1 MQPVIVFFCF
11 MLAQISPVLAQSA
24 PVNKPDIKV
33 GDRWMYRVVNMYNNE
48 ATSEFEQIITEVNGD
63 EIKLDQK
70 TFSSNAGDNVGSVA
84 RRKADRATWTFP
96 DSRIFEGSFVFLAFP
111 LEVGKTWKN
120 EYQRRRNDSG
130 TTAFSSPVKVEG
142 WEEVEVPSGKFKAL
156 KVAHSGF
163 YSTKI
168 LSGAWNGRSAQT
180 VWYSPEVKKFVK
192 LEFDDSD
199 KGGNK
204 TRTELIEYEVK

>member
-1 MQPVIVFFCF
+1 MQPIIVCLCF
-11 MLAQISPVLAQSA
+11 MLAQISPALAQSA
-24 PVNKPDIKV
+24 PLNKPDIKV

-48 ATSEFEQIITEVNGD
+48 VTSKFEQKITDVNGD

-70 TFSSNAGDNVGSVA
+70 TFSSNAEDNVGRVA
-84 RRKADRATWTFP
+84 ERKADRATWTFP

-142 WEEVEVPSGKFKAL
+142 WEEVEVPAGKFKAL

-163 YSTKI
+163 YSTQTV
-168 LSGAWNGRSAQT
+168 SGAWKGSTAQT

-192 LEFDDSD
+192 LEFDDSN
-199 KGGNK
+199 KGGDK

>member
-130 TTAFSSPVKVEG
+130 TTK
-142 WEEVEVPSGKFKAL
+142 
-156 KVAHSGF
+156 
-163 YSTKI
+163 
-168 LSGAWNGRSAQT
+168 Q
-180 VWYSPEVKKFVK
+180 
-192 LEFDDSD
+192 
-199 KGGNK
+199 
-204 TRTELIEYEVK
+204 